1 MSNTNSS
8 VTKLRGNET
17 SKNHGQNQPNSD
29 RSLQADYVASGSL
42 HYSNPEINT
51 LAHQHKYR
59 GRGMAIQRL
68 AESMASKGRMKN
80 SNLDYSNSNIERHF
94 NSLRDENAKKLMES
108 NEKDWGKFIYSNRNT

>member
-1 MSNTNSS
+1 MRNDTMSNTNSS

-80 SNLDYSNSNIERHF
+80 SNLNLWNQMKRIGENSYILIEI
-94 NSLRDENAKKLMES
+94 L
-108 NEKDWGKFIYSNRNT
+108 KFIGYLFWL